1 MAVTIPAAD
10 ILSLF
15 PTVRLVL
22 MATVLAFKF
31 KSLGLS
37 IVGVPDDPNRFN
49 SFTPKLLSAIDIFF
63 SYL

>member
-1 MAVTIPAAD
+1 
-10 ILSLF
+10 
-15 PTVRLVL
+15 

-37 IVGVPDDPNRFN
+37 IVGVPDDPNKFN